1 MMVKTVFHSR
11 SIISFTCSWVTKKYF
26 HKLTTKNV
34 GEELGWLSDG
44 DWLIDCRIEILLMCP
59 QMMIQCK
66 QWNIRRHPSERAGEE
81 HAFEGH
87 PLENGSGICPHIWG
101 RLHWR
106 NNNIIIVM
114 ITSFFCIHFIPNP
127 VIRRDP
133 EITTQIGLDYCILW
147 WLFRTDDG
155 GFWQVQQDCKINN
168 FVMWVVQSKLK
179 VTELFQHSSR
189 AILSHLLRKVKE
201 DKNLPEIIV
210 ERDVTWFSFEV
221 YAKKIPEP
229 SIVLMS

>member
-26 HKLTTKNV
+26 HKLTTKTWERNS
-34 GEELGWLSDG
+34 GDCLMEI
-44 DWLIDCRIEILLMCP
+44 DWLIAELKFSWCVPKWWFNANNEISVDTGGGGTCF
-59 QMMIQCK
+59 
-66 QWNIRRHPSERAGEE
+66 WG
-81 HAFEGH
+81 

-168 FVMWVVQSKLK
+168 FAMWVVQSKLK

-189 AILSHLLRKVKE
+189 AILSHLLRKVKGG
-201 DKNLPEIIV
+201 KNLPEIV
-210 ERDVTWFSFEV
+210 ERDVTCFSFEI
-221 YAKKIPEP
+221 YAKKIP
-229 SIVLMS
+229 